1 MFKRGILVILSL
13 AMAFVF
19 VAGCNKKED
28 AVAPASDVAVV
39 PDAAAAPTDA
49 AAPAAAPAEAAA
61 PAAAPADAAAPAAA
75 PAAGAPE
82 AVPAVGAPEGSD
94 EPLPPVPAEAQA
106 AVDKLIEVL
115 SAIAAA
121 GEQETCAAVLT
132 ELKKIDTPETKAKLE
147 ASLILQ
153 KYPEDVQRAI
163 NQANQNQMLAV
174 AFKMAAYQK
183 CQSAPENDAID
194 ATIKQ
199 ILAPIAPEES
209 DVPVAAE
216 AEAVADK
223 AEAAV
228 APAAAAPTAPAAA
241 APAAPAAVAPAA
253 PAAAAPSAPAAEK

>member
-39 PDAAAAPTDA
+39 PDAAATPTDA

-61 PAAAPADAAAPAAA
+61 PAAAPADAAA

-194 ATIKQ
+194 ETIKQ

-228 APAAAAPTAPAAA
+228 APAAEAAVAPAAA
-241 APAAPAAVAPAA
+241 APTA
-253 PAAAAPSAPAAEK
+253 PAAAAPSAPAAAAPTAPAAEK

>member
-13 AMAFVF
+13 AMACVF

-39 PDAAAAPTDA
+39 PD
-49 AAPAAAPAEAAA
+49 AAA

-82 AVPAVGAPEGSD
+82 AVPAVGAPD

-228 APAAAAPTAPAAA
+228 APAAAAPAAAAPAAPAAA
-241 APAAPAAVAPAA
+241 APAAPAA
-253 PAAAAPSAPAAEK
+253 KK

>member
-13 AMAFVF
+13 AMACVF

-39 PDAAAAPTDA
+39 PDAAA
-49 AAPAAAPAEAAA
+49 
-61 PAAAPADAAAPAAA
+61 PAAA

-82 AVPAVGAPEGSD
+82 AVPAVGAPD

-163 NQANQNQMLAV
+163 NQANQSQMLAV

-228 APAAAAPTAPAAA
+228 APAAAAPAAAAPAAPAAA
-241 APAAPAAVAPAA
+241 APAAPAA
-253 PAAAAPSAPAAEK
+253 KK

>member
-13 AMAFVF
+13 AMACVF

-39 PDAAAAPTDA
+39 P
-49 AAPAAAPAEAAA
+49 E
-61 PAAAPADAAAPAAA
+61 AAAPADAAAPAAA
-75 PAAGAPE
+75 AADAAAPAAAPAAAAPE

-228 APAAAAPTAPAAA
+228 AAPAAPAAA
-241 APAAPAAVAPAA
+241 APAAPAAAAPAA
-253 PAAAAPSAPAAEK
+253 PAAEK

>member
-13 AMAFVF
+13 AMACVF

-39 PDAAAAPTDA
+39 PD
-49 AAPAAAPAEAAA
+49 AAA

-82 AVPAVGAPEGSD
+82 AVPAVGAPD

-163 NQANQNQMLAV
+163 NQANQSQMLAV

-228 APAAAAPTAPAAA
+228 APAAAAPAAAAPAAPAAA
-241 APAAPAAVAPAA
+241 APAAPAA
-253 PAAAAPSAPAAEK
+253 KK

>member
-39 PDAAAAPTDA
+39 PDVAAAPTD
-49 AAPAAAPAEAAA
+49 AAA

-228 APAAAAPTAPAAA
+228 APAAAAPTAA
-241 APAAPAAVAPAA
+241 APSA
-253 PAAAAPSAPAAEK
+253 PAAAAPSAPSADK

>member
-13 AMAFVF
+13 AMACVF

-39 PDAAAAPTDA
+39 PS
-49 AAPAAAPAEAAA
+49 AAA

-75 PAAGAPE
+75 PADAAAPAAGTPE
-82 AVPAVGAPEGSD
+82 AVPAAGAPD

-228 APAAAAPTAPAAA
+228 APAAAAPAAPAAA
-241 APAAPAAVAPAA
+241 APAAPAA
-253 PAAAAPSAPAAEK
+253 KK